1 MKLLFENWR
10 QYLKEES
17 NAFPYQIYCDMDGVL
32 VDLIGG
38 VLNYSKGDSSNKGLR
53 KQVKDIL
60 KIGWG
65 WTKPN
70 PELQEG
76 LDYINDIVSND
87 VDFWASLP
95 SMPDKDKLWSYIS
108 QYDPIILSHPWDDA
122 SKEGKR
128 IWIENNLVPQPVDE
142 IYTRDKY
149 IHAMQNKVPNILIDD
164 FTINTIPWEE
174 HGGIAIL
181 HTDTSDTIK
190 ELEELMNESSF

>member
-1 MKLLFENWR
+1 MKLLLENWR
-10 QYLKEES
+10 KYLKEE
-17 NAFPYQIYCDMDGVL
+17 NGAFPYQIYCDMDGVL

-38 VLNYSKGDSSNKGLR
+38 VLKQTQEDSSNKDLR
-53 KQVKDIL
+53 NQVKDIL

-87 VDFWASLP
+87 VDFWATLP
-95 SMPDKDKLWSYIS
+95 PMPDKDKLWNYIS

-122 SKEGKR
+122 SEEGKR

-142 IYTRDKY
+142 KYTRDKY
-149 IHAMQNKVPNILIDD
+149 IYAMQNNVPNILIDD
-164 FTINTIPWEE
+164 YENQVNKWEIVE
-174 HGGIAIL
+174 GIAIL
-181 HTDTSDTIK
+181 HTSAEETIYT
-190 ELEELMNESSF
+190 LEAILNETLT

>member
-1 MKLLFENWR
+1 
-10 QYLKEES
+10 
-17 NAFPYQIYCDMDGVL
+17 MDGVL

-38 VLNYSKGDSSNKGLR
+38 VLKQTQEDSSNKDLR
-53 KQVKDIL
+53 NQVKDIL

-87 VDFWASLP
+87 VDFWATLP
-95 SMPDKDKLWSYIS
+95 PMPDKDKLWNYIS

-122 SKEGKR
+122 SEEGKR

-142 IYTRDKY
+142 KYTRDKY
-149 IHAMQNKVPNILIDD
+149 IYAMQNNVPNILIDD
-164 FTINTIPWEE
+164 YENQVNKWEIVE
-174 HGGIAIL
+174 GIAIL
-181 HTDTSDTIK
+181 HTSAEETIYT
-190 ELEELMNESSF
+190 LEAILNETPT